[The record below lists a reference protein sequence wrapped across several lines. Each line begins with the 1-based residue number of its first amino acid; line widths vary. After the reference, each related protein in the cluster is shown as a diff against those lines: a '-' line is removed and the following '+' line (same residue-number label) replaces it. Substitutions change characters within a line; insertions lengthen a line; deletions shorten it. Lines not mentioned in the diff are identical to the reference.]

1 MQEIWDRIEAWLRT
15 HAVDVMNELAE
26 GASEEDIQHA
36 ENELGY
42 HFPEPFRASLRI
54 HNGAGDFVDGWAL
67 LNLGSVRTET
77 TSWRRAKYLFF
88 FSEEKR

>member
-42 HFPEPFRASLRI
+42 HFPDDHGPPL
-54 HNGAGDFVDGWAL
+54 
-67 LNLGSVRTET
+67 
-77 TSWRRAKYLFF
+77 WR
-88 FSEEKR
+88 E